1 MDKTLK
7 TVQTVCKVC
16 KIFAEIAFV
25 MLVVIASVCAFAA
38 IGIGAGSIDVFKIG
52 GVSIIGEAMQQSA
65 VTPEM
70 MLAVLVSAAI
80 VSAAEAVV
88 AKFVNVYFKHELKA
102 GTPFTFEGAKEMLRL
117 GIIAIAVPLGASI
130 VSAIVYAVMTVG
142 SGTGNEFEID
152 VTLGIGIVFLM
163 LSPLLKYG
171 AELNEKAKQTEVKD
185 EEDNL

>member
-38 IGIGAGSIDVFKIG
+38 SGI
-52 GVSIIGEAMQQSA
+52 
-65 VTPEM
+65 
-70 MLAVLVSAAI
+70 
-80 VSAAEAVV
+80 
-88 AKFVNVYFKHELKA
+88 
-102 GTPFTFEGAKEMLRL
+102 
-117 GIIAIAVPLGASI
+117 
-130 VSAIVYAVMTVG
+130 
-142 SGTGNEFEID
+142 GTGNGPENDI
-152 VTLGIGIVFLM
+152 TLGIGIVFLM